1 MKKIYLLLFSLTAL
15 CASNFS
21 QTVHVITASNFAF
34 APANVQTVAV
44 GDTIRF
50 TRSVGTHTTTSTSVP
65 TGAATWDQPLNATNL
80 VYDYVARVPGTY
92 DYICI
97 PHESLGMTGQFTVQ
111 SVTPVKMTNLSSLLV
126 EGKAARITWQTAS
139 EENADHFSIQQS
151 LNGIDFTEIGTVSA
165 AGNSQSIIKYSYTLT
180 NIPGNAAYLY
190 FRVLTIDKDKK
201 VQYSDIIL
209 LHLPKA
215 AEASFVK
222 KMYPNPAE
230 NGDHVHFDFNSESN
244 GKMDITIFET
254 TGRKL
259 FSMPV
264 TAVEG
269 WNQTHM
275 PLPKLRKGNYF
286 VQFGLDGK
294 KQTLP
299 LFIK

>member
-15 CASNFS
+15 CTSNFS
-21 QTVHVITASNFAF
+21 QTVHTITASNFMF
-34 APANVQTVAV
+34 APATIQTIAV
-44 GDTIRF
+44 GDTVRF
-50 TRSVGTHTTTSTSVP
+50 VRAAGTHTTTSTSVP
-65 TGAATWDQPLNATNL
+65 TGAASWDQPLNATNL

-97 PHESLGMTGQFTVQ
+97 PHESLGMVGQFIVQ
-111 SVTPVKMTNLSSLLV
+111 SVAPVKMTNLSSVLV
-126 EGKAARITWQTAS
+126 EGRARITWQTAS

-151 LNGIDFTEIGTVSA
+151 LNGINFTEVGTVPA
-165 AGNSQSIIKYSYTLT
+165 AGNSQAIIRYSYTLT
-180 NIPGNAAYLY
+180 DIPGNAAYLY

-201 VQYSDIIL
+201 QQYSDIIL

-230 NGDHVHFDFNSESN
+230 NGDHVHFDFNSERN
-244 GKMDITIFET
+244 GKMDITIFEP

-259 FSMPV
+259 FYMPV

-269 WNQTHM
+269 FNQTHM

-286 VQFGLDGK
+286 VQFALDSK